1 MPRLANINDSYPN
14 IPDISSLT
22 WWKEFDKP
30 GVQTWNTDISTLK
43 VDLERTERLK
53 EIAINNPTVRCS
65 SLSRSVPVK
74 SGVPLQ
80 VASKVFTKTYEAK
93 ATPTWWPFT
102 KDNLFPNKLVPFPEI
117 VYILSNTDEQWFG
130 IDFINKKY
138 YEVSACGP
146 TPFNWPWPWRA
157 DGIRVWDLSKD
168 WRIQSGGITGAGL
181 PLWPMVPDP
190 AKLLT
195 EQPINH
201 SLHFC
206 SAGYA
211 PQKVGIATK
220 FDGEHPGHPL
230 RAGERLRLRA
240 DRIPICKTIQEFT
253 LVNTMLRYGLILT
266 DRTDYRPE
274 SQGGAS
280 HSIRLPA
287 DSRVSI
293 NLDLSITDF
302 EIILQN

>member
-1 MPRLANINDSYPN
+1 MPRLANFTDKYPN
-14 IPDISSLT
+14 VPDISNLS
-22 WWKEFDKP
+22 WWKEFDRE
-30 GVQTWNTDISTLK
+30 GLESWNIDISDK
-43 VDLERTERLK
+43 PVDIERTMALEMVARK
-53 EIAINNPTVRCS
+53 HSTVRCS

-93 ATPTWWPFT
+93 ASAVWWPFT
-102 KDNLFPNKLVPFPEI
+102 KDNIFPNKLVPFSGV

-130 IDFINKKY
+130 IDFDNKKY
-138 YEVSACGP
+138 YELSAVGP

-157 DGIRVWDLSKD
+157 DGIRIWDLTKD
-168 WRIQSGGITGAGL
+168 WRAQKGGITGAGL

-190 AKLLT
+190 LKLST
-195 EQPINH
+195 GKPITH

-211 PQKVGIATK
+211 PEKVGIATK

-230 RAGERLRLRA
+230 RAGERLRLKA
-240 DRIPICKTIQEFT
+240 DSIPVCKNIQEVN
-253 LVNTMLRYGLILT
+253 LVNTMLKYGLILT

-274 SQGGAS
+274 ADGGAS

-287 DSRVSI
+287 DSRVTI
-293 NLDLSITDF
+293 DLGLSITDF
-302 EIILQN
+302 EVILQD

>member
-1 MPRLANINDSYPN
+1 MPRLANFSDKFPTV
-14 IPDISSLT
+14 PDITNVT

-30 GVQTWNTDISTLK
+30 ELQSWNTDVSDYK
-43 VDLERTERLK
+43 VDTERTEALQK
-53 EIAINNPTVRCS
+53 IAEKNPTVRC
-65 SLSRSVPVK
+65 LSTSRTVPVK

-80 VASKVFTKTYEAK
+80 SVSKTFTKTYEASVPPK
-93 ATPTWWPFT
+93 YWPFT
-102 KDNLFPNKLVPFPEI
+102 KDNIFPNKLVPFPEV

-130 IDFINKKY
+130 IDFANKKY
-138 YEVSACGP
+138 YELSATGP
-146 TPFNWPWPWRA
+146 TPLNWPWPWRA

-168 WRIQSGGITGAGL
+168 WRLQKGGITGAGL

-190 AKLLT
+190 SRLEVGKEIT
-195 EQPINH
+195 H

-211 PQKVGIATK
+211 PEKVGIATK

-240 DRIPICKTIQEFT
+240 DRIPVCKNPAEIA
-253 LVNTMLRYGLILT
+253 LVNAMLKKGLILT

-274 SQGGAS
+274 SEGGAS

-287 DSRVSI
+287 DPRVLIS
-293 NLDLSITDF
+293 LDLKITDF
-302 EIILQN
+302 EVLAQ